1 MRSIARALIVLLHL
15 SGASAQQVKA
25 QPAAASTEP
34 RTVRFGVVVDAEGTQ
49 QEFVHSEGADPAVEV
64 RAFFLTAKRVDQS
77 ARRRAHWCNLLR
89 RGIVYPKQPVD
100 RL

>member
-1 MRSIARALIVLLHL
+1 MRSIARTLIVLLHL

-49 QEFVHSEGADPAVEV
+49 QEFVHLEGADPAVEV
-64 RAFFLTAKRVDQS
+64 RAFFWTRSGWTRARVVELIGVTYSDVAS
-77 ARRRAHWCNLLR
+77 
-89 RGIVYPKQPVD
+89 
-100 RL
+100 